1 VDELEPLASTAKE
14 PIKGANGDPAEAA
27 NQLKALQEQGLR
39 IVQARADSQKGYADW
54 VAKAE
59 AAAAAQAAKELKA
72 LQEQGRQVVQAR
84 ADGRKAYADWVAK
97 AEAAAAA
104 AAADSQKAYAEW
116 VAKDMAAA
124 AAAAAEKVTA
134 LRAQGG
140 RVVQER
146 GERLTGCNDWTA
158 AAKTP
163 AAVAVTE
170 ELLTL
175 RAQGQWVVL
184 KRGERLAGCKN
195 WVAAAEAAAAAA
207 AAEKALTLR
216 AQGQWAVHERG
227 ERQAGYMNWLAA
239 AEAAAAVAAAEK
251 VKTLRA
257 QGGQTV
263 QERWAR
269 QVDYKSWVAVAAAE
283 KVAVL
288 RLQGDQTVQERMARR
303 SGCMDWIATREATAR
318 LNAVVEAAAR
328 LDANEVG
335 PPIGSEAGQSERG
348 EGGVSA
354 DKRSRKLRQ
363 LAYDKLPQAY
373 DKLPQLRLA
382 ALRKE
387 GEAVIARRAAVGEM
401 LERHLAQRQTPK
413 TVWPDD
419 DDAWI
424 GVLGAGLGGPIDEW
438 GKKLP
443 PTWTD
448 LTQVPVRVPNKAAW
462 KSLGKAKQIAIL
474 CRLSVV
480 HLTLISCGVPCMLA
494 GATGAATGLVA
505 PLVWVVS
512 LILWHLSHNMIND
525 AQDLRRGLDENK
537 NAFRLQYGTHPLAE
551 GFVSK
556 RSFGLTLGAIS
567 AASVA
572 GSALLAGK
580 LAPAC
585 AWAFPFGLAATL
597 LYTPL
602 AKPFGLGELL
612 VLLVWGPAMFGGGW
626 SAATGIPALQVARSV
641 PVALGAFGMIMG
653 KHIDKLDECRDEGVN
668 TLPVLLGDKR
678 ARALAAAALV
688 GQHVSLIAL
697 VAARKLPPGALL
709 ALAAA
714 PFELRGALDVLRNG
728 RPATAAG
735 AKASYRGS
743 MLPFVPARTWPL
755 WHVAAAGW
763 HAVTFGYW
771 LMAGLGLSW
780 VARAFCLA
788 MA

>member
-1 VDELEPLASTAKE
+1 MPLAT
-14 PIKGANGDPAEAA
+14 
-27 NQLKALQEQGLR
+27 
-39 IVQARADSQKGYADW
+39 
-54 VAKAE
+54 
-59 AAAAAQAAKELKA
+59 
-72 LQEQGRQVVQAR
+72 
-84 ADGRKAYADWVAK
+84 
-97 AEAAAAA
+97 
-104 AAADSQKAYAEW
+104 
-116 VAKDMAAA
+116 DMAAA
-124 AAAAAEKVTA
+124 AAAAAEKVTT
-134 LRAQGG
+134 LRAQGD

-146 GERLTGCNDWTA
+146 GERLTGCNNWTA
-158 AAKTP
+158 AAETP
-163 AAVAVTE
+163 AAVPTRE
-170 ELLTL
+170 ELWTL
-175 RAQGQWVVL
+175 FAQSQWAVL
-184 KRGERLAGCKN
+184 QRDERLAGCQN
-195 WVAAAEAAAAAA
+195 WVVAAEAAAAAA
-207 AAEKALTLR
+207 AAEKVLTLR

-227 ERQAGYMNWLAA
+227 ERQAGYMNWVAA

-263 QERWAR
+263 QERLAR
-269 QVDYKSWVAVAAAE
+269 QADYKSWVAVAAAE

-288 RLQGDQTVQERMARR
+288 RVQGDQAVQERMARR

-328 LDANEVG
+328 LDANEVR
-335 PPIGSEAGQSERG
+335 PPTGSEATSDPKGEPEQQAGQSKRG
-348 EGGVSA
+348 EGGVPS
-354 DKRSRKLRQ
+354 DERGRSG
-363 LAYDKLPQAY
+363 AAN
-373 DKLPQLRLA
+373 KLPQLRLA

-424 GVLGAGLGGPIDEW
+424 DVLGAGLGGPIDEW

-448 LTQVPVRVPNKAAW
+448 LTQVPVRVPSKAAW
-462 KSLGKAKQIAIL
+462 KTLGKAKQIAVL

-480 HLTLISCGVPCMLA
+480 HLTLISCGVPCLLA

-556 RSFGLTLGAIS
+556 RDFGLTLGAIS
-567 AASVA
+567 AATVA

-653 KHIDKLDECRDEGVN
+653 KHIDKLDECRDKGVY
-668 TLPVLLGDKR
+668 TLPVLIGDKR

-697 VAARKLPPGALL
+697 VVARKMPPGALL

-771 LMAGLGLSW
+771 LMTGLGLSW
-780 VARAFCLA
+780 AARAFCLA
-788 MA
+788 FQ

>member
-1 VDELEPLASTAKE
+1 MFAVLALLPHALELAPGTWAGSRPRASRVVAIEAPPPDGFVWGSAVDELEQLASTAKVH
-14 PIKGANGDPAEAA
+14 ISDDRAEAA
-27 NQLKALQEQGLR
+27 DKLKALQEQGLR
-39 IVQARADSQKGYADW
+39 AVQARANRQKGYADW

-72 LQEQGRQVVQAR
+72 LQEQGWQVVQAR
-84 ADGRKAYADWVAK
+84 ADSRKAYADWMAK
-97 AEAAAAA
+97 G
-104 AAADSQKAYAEW
+104 
-116 VAKDMAAA
+116 MAAS
-124 AAAAAEKVTA
+124 AAAAAERATG
-134 LRAQGG
+134 LRAQGA
-140 RVVQER
+140 RAVQER
-146 GERLTGCNDWTA
+146 MAR
-158 AAKTP
+158 
-163 AAVAVTE
+163 
-170 ELLTL
+170 
-175 RAQGQWVVL
+175 Q
-184 KRGERLAGCKN
+184 AGYKD
-195 WVAAAEAAAAAA
+195 WVAAAEAAAAVV
-207 AAEKALTLR
+207 AAEKIKA
-216 AQGQWAVHERG
+216 
-227 ERQAGYMNWLAA
+227 
-239 AEAAAAVAAAEK
+239 
-251 VKTLRA
+251 
-257 QGGQTV
+257 
-263 QERWAR
+263 
-269 QVDYKSWVAVAAAE
+269 
-283 KVAVL
+283 L
-288 RLQGDQTVQERMARR
+288 RLQGDRVVQERMARR
-303 SGCMDWIATREATAR
+303 SGCMDWIATREAAVR
-318 LNAVVEAAAR
+318 LDAVVKAAAR
-328 LDANEVG
+328 LDANEAA
-335 PPIGSEAGQSERG
+335 PPTGSEAGQSERG

-354 DKRSRKLRQ
+354 DEHNRERSREP
-363 LAYDKLPQAY
+363 AS
-373 DKLPQLRLA
+373 KLPQLRLG

-401 LERHLAQRQTPK
+401 LERHLAQRQAPK

-438 GKKLP
+438 GKQLP

-448 LTQVPVRVPNKAAW
+448 LTQVPVRVPNQAAW
-462 KSLGKAKQIAIL
+462 NSLGRAKQLAIL

-480 HLTLISCGVPCMLA
+480 HLTVISCGVPCMLA
-494 GATGAATGLVA
+494 GATGTATGLVA

-512 LILWHLSHNMIND
+512 LIMWHLSHNMIND
-525 AQDLRRGLDENK
+525 AQDLRRGLDENR
-537 NAFRLQYGTHPLAE
+537 NAFRLQYGTHALAE
-551 GFVSK
+551 GFVST
-556 RSFGLTLGAIS
+556 RSFGITLGAIS
-567 AASVA
+567 AAAVA

-585 AWAFPFGLAATL
+585 AWAFPVGLAATL

-626 SAATGIPALQVARSV
+626 SAATGIPAAQVARSV

-697 VAARKLPPGALL
+697 VAARKMPPGALL

-735 AKASYRGS
+735 AKPSYRGS
-743 MLPFVPARTWPL
+743 MLPFVPARSWPL

-771 LMAGLGLSW
+771 LMAGLGVSW
-780 VARAFCLA
+780 AARAFCLA
-788 MA
+788 FQ

>member
-1 VDELEPLASTAKE
+1 MLCLLPTLLAFAPGLTPRPHFATSLVAPQGRAVAPVRLDLHGPAIFPFIDDSAVVPIAAALLAFFFSAAVVNKEPKIVESPPPLPPPSPSSPDPALAEAKAAAEKKAREAAASASAAENNARELEAAR
-14 PIKGANGDPAEAA
+14 AEAA
-27 NQLKALQEQGLR
+27 KKAKE
-39 IVQARADSQKGYADW
+39 ADA
-54 VAKAE
+54 AE
-59 AAAAAQAAKELKA
+59 AAAEKARELEFVAAAAE
-72 LQEQGRQVVQAR
+72 
-84 ADGRKAYADWVAK
+84 RKAREE
-97 AEAAAAA
+97 EAAAAA
-104 AAADSQKAYAEW
+104 AERRELEAAK
-116 VAKDMAAA
+116 
-124 AAAAAEKVTA
+124 AAAEIKA
-134 LRAQGG
+134 K
-140 RVVQER
+140 
-146 GERLTGCNDWTA
+146 GEA
-158 AAKTP
+158 APP
-163 AAVAVTE
+163 AAPKE
-170 ELLTL
+170 
-175 RAQGQWVVL
+175 VV
-184 KRGERLAGCKN
+184 N
-195 WVAAAEAAAAAA
+195 PW
-207 AAEKALTLR
+207 
-216 AQGQWAVHERG
+216 
-227 ERQAGYMNWLAA
+227 
-239 AEAAAAVAAAEK
+239 
-251 VKTLRA
+251 
-257 QGGQTV
+257 
-263 QERWAR
+263 
-269 QVDYKSWVAVAAAE
+269 
-283 KVAVL
+283 
-288 RLQGDQTVQERMARR
+288 
-303 SGCMDWIATREATAR
+303 
-318 LNAVVEAAAR
+318 
-328 LDANEVG
+328 
-335 PPIGSEAGQSERG
+335 GSQ
-348 EGGVSA
+348 
-354 DKRSRKLRQ
+354 
-363 LAYDKLPQAY
+363 
-373 DKLPQLRLA
+373 
-382 ALRKE
+382 
-387 GEAVIARRAAVGEM
+387 
-401 LERHLAQRQTPK
+401 
-413 TVWPDD
+413 
-419 DDAWI
+419 
-424 GVLGAGLGGPIDEW
+424 
-438 GKKLP
+438 LP

-448 LTQVPVRVPNKAAW
+448 LTQVPVRVPSKAAW
-462 KSLGKAKQIAIL
+462 KTLGKAKQIAIL

-480 HLTLISCGVPCMLA
+480 HLTLISCGVPCILA

-556 RSFGLTLGAIS
+556 RDFGLTLGAIS
-567 AASVA
+567 AAAVA

-626 SAATGIPALQVARSV
+626 SAATGIPALQIARSV

-653 KHIDKLDECRDEGVN
+653 KHIDKLDECRDKGVY

-697 VAARKLPPGALL
+697 VAARKMPPGALL

-771 LMAGLGLSW
+771 LMTGLGLSW
-780 VARAFCLA
+780 AARAFCLA
-788 MA
+788 FQ